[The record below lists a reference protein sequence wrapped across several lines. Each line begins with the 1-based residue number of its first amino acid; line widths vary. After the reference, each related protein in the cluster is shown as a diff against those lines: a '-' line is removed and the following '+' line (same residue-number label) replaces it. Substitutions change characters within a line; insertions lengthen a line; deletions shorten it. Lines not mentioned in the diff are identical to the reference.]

1 MTPEPDSPPRTIT
14 ANVNLNLSG
23 TPVEAKITVPV
34 APFPLP
40 MLLPTFRSLAE
51 TIIEHAVEDTKS
63 EGLTISCR
71 SGCGA
76 CCRQLV
82 PSSEV
87 EARLIHDL
95 VVDFPEPR
103 RARVLS
109 RFAEARRRLDEAG
122 LLEMLLR
129 PEAFS
134 DDQLR
139 PFALDY
145 FKQGIPCPFLEDES
159 CSIYEERPIACRE
172 YLVTSPA
179 EHCAQPSP
187 ETVHCVKLAAKV
199 SRAVNRIGQD
209 PTSRFVR
216 WVPLVL
222 AFEWAEGHPHDLP
235 PRPGPEWLREFFEHL
250 TGSEIPAPAAADPPT
265 ERIELDAEGTARA
278 PG

>member
-1 MTPEPDSPPRTIT
+1 MTPEPDSPAQTVT

-23 TPVEAKITVPV
+23 TPVAVEITVPL

-51 TIIEHAVEDTKS
+51 TIVEQAVENTKS

-82 PSSEV
+82 PISEV

-95 VVDFPEPR
+95 VGDFPEPR
-103 RARVLS
+103 RSKVLA
-109 RFAEARRRLDEAG
+109 RFAEARRRLEEAG

-139 PFALDY
+139 PIGLNY
-145 FKQGIPCPFLEDES
+145 FGQGIPCPFLENES

-179 EHCAQPSP
+179 EHCAKPSP
-187 ETVHCVKLAAKV
+187 ESVHCVKLAAKV
-199 SRAVNRIGQD
+199 SRAVYRIGHD
-209 PTSRFVR
+209 PPRRSIR
-216 WVPLVL
+216 WVPLIL
-222 AFEWAEGHPHDLP
+222 ALEWAEDHPDDLP
-235 PRPGPEWLREFFEHL
+235 PRPGQDWLREFFEHL
-250 TGSEIPAPAAADPPT
+250 TGRTIPAPTAADPPGD
-265 ERIELDAEGTARA
+265 RI
-278 PG
+278 

>member
-1 MTPEPDSPPRTIT
+1 MPPEPDSPPSRTIT
-14 ANVNLNLSG
+14 ASVKLNLSG
-23 TPVEAKITVPV
+23 TPVEAKITVPT

-40 MLLPTFRSLAE
+40 MLLPTFRSMAE
-51 TIIEHAVEDTKS
+51 TIIGQAVEDVQS

-82 PSSEV
+82 PISEV

-95 VVDFPEPR
+95 VMNFPEPR
-103 RARVLS
+103 RSEVLA
-109 RFAEARRRLDEAG
+109 RFAEARLRLEQAG
-122 LLEMLLR
+122 LLEMLLT
-129 PEAFS
+129 PGAFS

-139 PFALDY
+139 PVALDY
-145 FKQGIPCPFLEDES
+145 FRQGVPCPFLEDES
-159 CSIYEERPIACRE
+159 CSIYEERPISCRE

-179 EHCAQPSP
+179 EHCADPSP

-209 PTSRFVR
+209 PEGRFVR
-216 WVPLVL
+216 WVPLIL
-222 AFEWAEGHPHDLP
+222 AIEWAEAHPDDLP

-250 TGSEIPAPAAADPPT
+250 TDGKIPAPP
-265 ERIELDAEGTARA
+265 A
-278 PG
+278 PVECPEQ

>member
-1 MTPEPDSPPRTIT
+1 MTPEPDSAPPRTVT
-14 ANVNLNLSG
+14 ANVKLNLAG
-23 TPVEAKITVPV
+23 TPMEAEITVPT

-51 TIIEHAVEDTKS
+51 SIIGQAVEDAGA
-63 EGLTISCR
+63 EGLTVSCR

-82 PSSEV
+82 PISEI
-87 EARLIHDL
+87 EARRILEL
-95 VVDFPEPR
+95 VEGFPEPR
-103 RARVLS
+103 RSAVLA
-109 RFAEARRRLDEAG
+109 RFAEARRRLHAAG
-122 LLEMLLR
+122 LLDRLLK
-129 PEAFS
+129 PEAFA

-139 PFALDY
+139 PVALDY
-145 FKQGIPCPFLEDES
+145 FREGVACPFLEDES

-179 EHCAQPSP
+179 EHCAKPSP

-209 PTSRFVR
+209 PAGRFVR
-216 WVPLVL
+216 WVPLIL
-222 AFEWAEGHPHDLP
+222 ALEWAEAHPDDLP

-250 TGSEIPAPAAADPPT
+250 TDNKIPAPPATDSCL
-265 ERIELDAEGTARA
+265 E
-278 PG
+278 

>member
-1 MTPEPDSPPRTIT
+1 MTSEPDSPPQTIT
-14 ANVNLNLSG
+14 ANVKLNLSG
-23 TPVEAKITVPV
+23 TPVEAEITVPA

-51 TIIEHAVEDTKS
+51 TIIEQAVENVKS

-82 PSSEV
+82 PISEV

-95 VVDFPEPR
+95 VGDFPEPR
-103 RARVLS
+103 RSKVLA
-109 RFAEARRRLDEAG
+109 RFAEARRRLEESG
-122 LLEMLLR
+122 VLEKLLR

-139 PFALDY
+139 PFGLEY
-145 FKQGIPCPFLEDES
+145 FEQGIACPFLEDES

-179 EHCAQPSP
+179 EHCAKPSP
-187 ETVHCVKLAAKV
+187 ETVHCVKLTAKV
-199 SRAVNRIGQD
+199 SRALNRIGQD
-209 PTSRFVR
+209 PAGRFIR
-216 WVPLVL
+216 WVPLIL
-222 AFEWAEGHPHDLP
+222 ALEWAESHPDELA
-235 PRPGPEWLREFFEHL
+235 PRPGAEWLREFFEHL
-250 TGSEIPAPAAADPPT
+250 TGREIPAPVAADPPG
-265 ERIELDAEGTARA
+265 ERI
-278 PG
+278 